1 MYKFALQ
8 PVLEHRERIQ
18 EARLRAY
25 DEILAQAT
33 ALQDEKE
40 RLVEKIGEN
49 IQALS
54 DMLRQP
60 TERARIQPIENW
72 IAWASAEED
81 RLKAEIEKKRGRVQ
95 QRRRELAS
103 AVRDKRVLEE
113 LRARDRKE
121 YMREMDRDEQRFF
134 DDFAVR
140 QYDAR
145 KREEKR
151 SLQGER
157 IAR

>member
-8 PVLEHRERIQ
+8 PVLEHRRRIQ
-18 EARLRAY
+18 ETRLRAY
-25 DEILAQAT
+25 DEIMGQVT
-33 ALQDEKE
+33 ALQGEKD

-54 DMLRQP
+54 DMLQQP

-72 IAWASAEED
+72 IAWANADED
-81 RLKAEIEKKRGRVQ
+81 RLKAEIEEKRGQVE

-113 LRARDRKE
+113 LRARDKKE
-121 YMREMDRDEQRFF
+121 YIKEMDRIEQRFF
-134 DDFAVR
+134 DDFAIR
-140 QYDAR
+140 KYDAR

>member
-81 RLKAEIEKKRGRVQ
+81 RLKAEIEEKRGRVQ

-134 DDFAVR
+134 DDFAIR
-140 QYDAR
+140 KYDAR

>member
-1 MYKFALQ
+1 M
-8 PVLEHRERIQ
+8 Q
-18 EARLRAY
+18 EARRRAY
-25 DEILAQAT
+25 DEIRAQAT

-81 RLKAEIEKKRGRVQ
+81 RLKAEIEEKRGRVQ

-103 AVRDKRVLEE
+103 AVRDKRVSEE

-121 YMREMDRDEQRFF
+121 HMREM
-134 DDFAVR
+134 
-140 QYDAR
+140 Y
-145 KREEKR
+145 RE
-151 SLQGER
+151 
-157 IAR
+157 